1 MLKIDPS
8 DENNNLIWQTI
19 ETLISRATII
29 ENKDDSQK
37 LLMSSMRKREKYTDG
52 KCSCSCHD
60 ERTRVVSPRRTTDN
74 SHSGDSPNKVFAPPP
89 PPPPPPPGINRVPL
103 APPPPPMAPG
113 VPPPP
118 PASGA
123 PPPPPGLANPPPIQ
137 RLPQQNIPKPPTK
150 LRTLQWQKI
159 SATKVLSGK
168 PNIWNTAGKLFNG
181 YVSKMDFETID
192 ELFSVKINSVSS
204 TDKVNGTN
212 SSDRK
217 RKESTE
223 VSENY
228 FYGVFLYTMGA
239 TSRAGTAFPSEVPK
253 FSPGF

>member
-19 ETLISRATII
+19 ETLISRATLI

-60 ERTRVVSPRRTTDN
+60 ERTRVVSPRRTTEN

-89 PPPPPPPGINRVPL
+89 PPPPPPPGISRVPL
-103 APPPPPMAPG
+103 APPPPPPMAPG
-113 VPPPP
+113 APPPL
-118 PASGA
+118 PAPGA
-123 PPPPPGLANPPPIQ
+123 PPPPPGLAKPPPIQ
-137 RLPQQNIPKPPTK
+137 KLPQQNIPKSASK

-159 SATKVLSGK
+159 SAAKVLSAK
-168 PNIWNTAGKLFNG
+168 PNLWKTAGKLING
-181 YVSKMDFETID
+181 YVSKMDYDTID
-192 ELFSVKINSVSS
+192 ELFSVNSNSVSS
-204 TDKVNGTN
+204 TDKVIGTN

-223 VSENY
+223 VSGNY
-228 FYGVFLYTMGA
+228 FYDVFPYNTDA
-239 TSRAGTAFPSEVPK
+239 
-253 FSPGF
+253 